1 MDVSSREPVTCNL
14 SGPRILHFQIPQRL
28 GTRTA
33 ANCPGD
39 NAVSRH
45 RGGTLNGTQAGA
57 LDSIIELGWWGV
69 GATGGR
75 GREEG
80 HITVSSQHLPM
91 GAFPLS
97 SQAPLGNIERH

>member
-1 MDVSSREPVTCNL
+1 MTCNL

-45 RGGTLNGTQAGA
+45 TGGTLEGTQAGV
-57 LDSIIELGWWGV
+57 LDSIIELGWWEV
-69 GATGGR
+69 GSTGRR
-75 GREEG
+75 GKEEV
-80 HITVSSQHLPM
+80 HITVSSQHLPV

-97 SQAPLGNIERH
+97 SQAPLGNIGLH